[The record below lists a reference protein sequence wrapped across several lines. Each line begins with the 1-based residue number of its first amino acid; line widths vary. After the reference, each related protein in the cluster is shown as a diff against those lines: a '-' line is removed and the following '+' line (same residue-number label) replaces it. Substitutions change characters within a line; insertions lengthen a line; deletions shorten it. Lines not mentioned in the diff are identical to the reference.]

1 MRVDNGR
8 RKKEQEPDRRDVM
21 VKVTKYFFS
30 ETDLQVVQ
38 QDLAYDPL
46 YRIRQE
52 RVLDE
57 DDSPGSRFRQKI
69 S

>member
-1 MRVDNGR
+1 MRKAGR
-8 RKKEQEPDRRDVM
+8 KWKTEKETGTRWEECAGQGDEM
-21 VKVTKYFFS
+21 FFLS

-52 RVLDE
+52 RVLD
-57 DDSPGSRFRQKI
+57 DDDPSRA
-69 S
+69 